1 MEKKTPH
8 TRLHIVKTMVRAGLA
23 AVTNTVLIGAAQMGL
38 SSKQEIFN
46 VILALEPADFYKSMT
61 AYHDSTCWHE
71 VYRPFYKGQ
80 QIYMKFIVT
89 DGVLIVSFKE
99 L

>member
-1 MEKKTPH
+1 
-8 TRLHIVKTMVRAGLA
+8 MVRAGLA
-23 AVTNTVLIGAAQMGL
+23 AVTNSALIGAAQMGL

-46 VILALEPADFYKSMT
+46 VILALEPAEFYKSMT
-61 AYHDSTCWHE
+61 AYHDPMCCHE

-89 DGVLIVSFKE
+89 DEVLIVSFKE

>member
-23 AVTNTVLIGAAQMGL
+23 AVTNTALIGAAQMGF